1 MQDYFGY
8 PVKYVMN
15 ITDIDDKIIKRA
27 RTRYLVKKYKE
38 WVQNIFFF
46 LLDSKT
52 CMILKKFV
60 LQFFFNI
67 QTSHFVQ
74 ILEKEIELLFWI
86 LRSQVSKDKLVE
98 DIFSAM
104 EHHNSII
111 AATTDQDKLK
121 MLVEEVQKVIAIV
134 FF

>member
-1 MQDYFGY
+1 M
-8 PVKYVMN
+8 
-15 ITDIDDKIIKRA
+15 
-27 RTRYLVKKYKE
+27 
-38 WVQNIFFF
+38 
-46 LLDSKT
+46 
-52 CMILKKFV
+52 
-60 LQFFFNI
+60 QFFFNI
-67 QTSHFVQ
+67 QNSHFVQ